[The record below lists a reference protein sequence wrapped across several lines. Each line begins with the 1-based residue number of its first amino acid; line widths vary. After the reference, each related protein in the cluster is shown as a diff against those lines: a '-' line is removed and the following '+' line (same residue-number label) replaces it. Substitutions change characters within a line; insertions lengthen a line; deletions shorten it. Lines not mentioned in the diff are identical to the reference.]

1 MQKFSDFELSKVP
14 KCKFYD
20 LFTAF
25 LQDVEV
31 ISRSVIVNNTQTGF
45 VSVVLD
51 IVLGLPCLEH
61 LTVSLYLSRSG
72 NNAQGRSRA
81 IEGDQG
87 YHRLKKPSA
96 QKGARQRKGSCS
108 KERKVLT

>member
-72 NNAQGRSRA
+72 NNAQGSSKSH
-81 IEGDQG
+81 Q
-87 YHRLKKPSA
+87 HKKVRDRE
-96 QKGARQRKGSCS
+96 KGVALRKGKS
-108 KERKVLT
+108 